1 MATLINGDG
10 NVAVYAA
17 QDADWYAGIE
27 GDVTKILPIGLKMAY
42 EIEDANT
49 IAVKNGVIVTKEGRR
64 IQIDAGSIDEFI
76 IPTGS
81 QGIIRYFIIGYHL
94 YTDSSSNQLCETFV
108 QLMTSESET
117 ITENT
122 FRGGATDVYVSL
134 YRVKQDGLNLDTITA
149 LLPEGVSLEGIGDV
163 VDQKLGNTDISGI
176 GDGTVTGAIST
187 VNSDLTELSQ
197 PSITITGES
206 SDTYATLL
214 NKVFARIDSTK
225 MTWKSVI
232 RINGEVYQY
241 AKKYATKYAFTSIIV
256 NHQVT
261 PSFEGY
267 TVVLASTGSQWL
279 YAGGSTKS
287 DYSSTSASGT
297 IVELVY

>member
-149 LLPEGVSLEGIGDV
+149 LLPEGVSLEGISDV
-163 VDQKLGNTDISGI
+163 VDQKLGDTDISGI
-176 GDGTVTGAIST
+176 GDGTVTGAIDT
-187 VNSDLTELSQ
+187 INSDLTELNETVSVTAN
-197 PSITITGES
+197 SGE
-206 SDTYATLL
+206 TYASLL
-214 NKVFARIDSTK
+214 NRLYALIDPDKITTHSTIEYGAHFLHIQLFSSVQYIFASRYTSSTSNWNYGI
-225 MTWKSVI
+225 TFLV
-232 RINGEVYQY
+232 R
-241 AKKYATKYAFTSIIV
+241 
-256 NHQVT
+256 
-261 PSFEGY
+261 
-267 TVVLASTGSQWL
+267 STGSQYL
-279 YAGGSTKS
+279 LLNNN
-287 DYSSTSASGT
+287 SASDNSNTAATGYT
-297 IVELVY
+297 LTVHYR